1 MPEPFTF
8 GIPLIARASAR
19 DWPLTVALLGLTL
32 ASVQAQTDQDFR
44 VVIAGHDRPDL
55 PSADG
60 RVRFLEAA
68 WPAEPV
74 RSDNLDSGRKKH
86 AISRLVRE
94 GGGGLLM
101 FLDADD
107 WVDVRLVEAARAAIG
122 PGHVG
127 GLVVAG
133 FATDFRALRAAA
145 VPHPR
150 LFDGEFHRI
159 CGSSTV
165 ARIEP
170 GAADPLRRD
179 PCSLLHEHHRW
190 VEVAREHG
198 AEPVRLA
205 VAGNYVV
212 NTSGNHSEVHGP
224 YAEWRRRFNRGVRR
238 EGSGIDAAFA
248 ARFGLRLEQVRDV
261 SARQRPV
268 GRARIHGPGPR
279 RRPTGGADRTD
290 GAQC

>member
-1 MPEPFTF
+1 MGQRRMREPFTF
-8 GIPLIARASAR
+8 GIPLIARASTR
-19 DWPLTVALLGLTL
+19 DWPLTVTLLSLTL
-32 ASVQAQTDQDFR
+32 ASVRAQTDQDFR
-44 VVIAGHDRPDL
+44 VVIAGHNRPDL
-55 PSADG
+55 LDADG
-60 RVRFLEAA
+60 RVQFLEAD

-86 AISRLVRE
+86 AISRLVLE
-94 GGGGLLM
+94 AGGGLLM

-127 GLVVAG
+127 GLIVAG
-133 FATDFRALRAAA
+133 FATDFRTLHAAA

-170 GAADPLRRD
+170 DGPGPLHRD
-179 PCSLLHEHHRW
+179 PCGVLHEHYRW
-190 VEVAREHG
+190 IEVAREHG
-198 AEPVRLA
+198 AELARLA
-205 VAGNYVV
+205 VAGNYVI

-224 YAEWRRRFNRGVRR
+224 YAEWRHHFNQGVRR
-238 EGSGIDAAFA
+238 EGSVIDAAFA
-248 ARFGLRLEQVRDV
+248 TRFGLRLKQIREA
-261 SARQRPV
+261 S
-268 GRARIHGPGPR
+268 GRFFPMGTKAVHDYDEFRLTIR
-279 RRPTGGADRTD
+279 SRTP
-290 GAQC
+290 